1 MKKISIALGLVTTI
15 ISYGAFA
22 FTISSMNVK
31 EMSKDELVTE
41 YHQLAG
47 LLDTI
52 SEKNESDYQKTD
64 MDICK
69 RFKRVDAR
77 LSLGYMTDIDYGKTK
92 KFTSLCNYIAVKID

>member
-15 ISYGAFA
+15 ISHGAFA

-31 EMSKDELVTE
+31 EMSKDDLVTE

-47 LLDTI
+47 LLDTV
-52 SEKNESDYQKTD
+52 SKKNESDYQKTD

-69 RFKRVDAR
+69 RFKRVDGR
-77 LSLGYMTDIDYGKTK
+77 LSYKYMTDINYGERK
-92 KFTSLCNYIAVKID
+92 KFTSLCNYIALKID